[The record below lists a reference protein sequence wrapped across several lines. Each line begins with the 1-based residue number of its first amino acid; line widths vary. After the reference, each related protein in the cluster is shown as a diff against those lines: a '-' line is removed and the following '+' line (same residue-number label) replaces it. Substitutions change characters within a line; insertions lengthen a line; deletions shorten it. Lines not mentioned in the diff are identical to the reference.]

1 MYQKIFIFIVS
12 FFAIAKL
19 DAQQLHFV
27 QAIAYLDTLIE
38 GERTP
43 IFFPF
48 ENTTNDTCT
57 IIHVKSSCGC
67 TGAFLARTKIPP
79 HTKDTLFATYETIG
93 HLGNIHTEISLTD
106 DKKNRYSLQLGG
118 FVKAFSPIVTI
129 YFSPVAKND
138 FVKYS
143 DTAISIYTDSITTAQ
158 QYVLL
163 VKNIA
168 NKTINCE
175 WNLPDKISAMQQHS
189 QNNNFSNIHLI
200 KKIILEPQ
208 DALLFFAK
216 GNQLNIQKNTITID
230 DKKVVI
236 NIFKKATKSI
246 F

>member
-12 FFAIAKL
+12 FFALAKL
-19 DAQQLHFV
+19 DAQQLNFV
-27 QAIAYLDTLIE
+27 QTIANLDTLIE

-43 IFFPF
+43 ILFPF

-106 DKKNRYSLQLGG
+106 DKNNRYSLQLRG
-118 FVKAFSPIVTI
+118 FLKAFSPIVTI

-143 DTAISIYTDSITTAQ
+143 DTAITIYTDSITTAQ

-236 NIFKKATKSI
+236 KIFKKATKSI